1 MRGNIFFIKKTSLP
15 IAKLKSKCKYYKVA
29 RKNITI
35 SRSNLLV
42 SAVCIQVQTMNNM
55 KSAKFSISKATL
67 IAAGFLGAAAAFVS
81 LPAKA
86 ETKNVLQGVFFI
98 PGVSNLQITPV
109 SDGFL
114 TSSNMYISG
123 KYTVAVAVVNEDAD
137 DGSEIPGGDGD
148 VAVPEP
154 TTIGGLAL
162 GFGALMKWRNSRRN
176 K

>member
-86 ETKNVLQGVFFI
+86 ETKNVL
-98 PGVSNLQITPV
+98 
-109 SDGFL
+109 
-114 TSSNMYISG
+114 
-123 KYTVAVAVVNEDAD
+123 
-137 DGSEIPGGDGD
+137 
-148 VAVPEP
+148 
-154 TTIGGLAL
+154 
-162 GFGALMKWRNSRRN
+162 
-176 K
+176 